1 MGLKRKKKVQIKP
14 NTMRMFSRERIVRIY
29 FRMFPLRC
37 LTNKDLFL
45 DESLHWN

>member
-14 NTMRMFSRERIVRIY
+14 STMRMFSRERIVRIY